1 MAQPESQLA
10 LNPWQRWSHRLAW
23 GCVLITLFMIAVGA
37 MVTTTRAGD
46 TNPGWSLKFWE
57 WFTSWAAAEGGRAW
71 EDGHRVIGT
80 VVGFVGIGLAI
91 AMWKGERTSPRRWL
105 GIVALALICFQGLVG
120 GLRVLVVSDAEVRD
134 AVLGMTGGG
143 IDVELRRA
151 IKAMLHGV
159 TAQVI
164 FAGLCVIAILTSPRW
179 LGAWAAHRNAAS
191 GLTRK
196 LALAA
201 LAFTV
206 VQLGL
211 GTIVRQ
217 TGEMVLVHVTGAFVV
232 STTLIWLLIRLFQ
245 HHAQF
250 APLRLLGGAL
260 GFMLVCQVFLGIV
273 PWMLTHGVLV
283 SDNPASL
290 VAILR
295 SSHVT
300 LGAILLATLSV
311 LNLWLHR
318 LAQPADG
325 TLSAADAREFDHSV
339 AGKLRDYAQLT
350 KIRLSGLVMVTVAVG
365 FFVGV
370 QGTPNLATLLLTMI
384 GVSMAAAGVA
394 AINQLMER
402 KRDALMERTRN
413 RPLPSGRMKPAEAI
427 AFGAFT
433 ITGGLTITALG
444 ANLLAAVL
452 TALTVF
458 TYLCVYT
465 PLKTRTTVNTLVGAI
480 PGALPPM
487 IGYAAS
493 SGTVELPSFV
503 LFAILFVWQLP
514 HFWAIARLYRE
525 DYERGGMKM
534 LSVVDPEGRFLAGQI
549 ALWCLALL
557 VTSLLPVLVGMAGR
571 GYAIAAVALGLGFFA
586 SGILNARQ
594 RTQRSARV
602 VFLVSIVYLPALLAT
617 LLLDLS

>member
-1 MAQPESQLA
+1 MTQPETQLA

-80 VVGFVGIGLAI
+80 LVGFVGIGLAF

-134 AVLGMTGGG
+134 AVLGLTGGG

-151 IKAMLHGV
+151 VKAMLHGV

-179 LGAWAAHRNAAS
+179 LAAWAPQRVAAS
-191 GLTRK
+191 VLTRK

-201 LAFTV
+201 LVFTV
-206 VQLGL
+206 IQLGL

-232 STTLIWLLIRLFQ
+232 STTLIWLLTRLFQ

-318 LAQPADG
+318 LALPADS
-325 TLSAADAREFDHSV
+325 SATADALEFDHSF
-339 AGKLRDYAQLT
+339 AGKLRDYTQLT

-370 QGTPNLATLLLTMI
+370 QGTPNLVTLLLTMI

-394 AINQLMER
+394 AINQWMER
-402 KRDALMERTRN
+402 KLDALMERTRN
-413 RPLPSGRMKPAEAI
+413 RPLPSGRMKPAEAM
-427 AFGAFT
+427 AFGVIT
-433 ITGGLTITALG
+433 IAGGLAITAWG
-444 ANLLAAVL
+444 ANWLAAGL

-458 TYLCVYT
+458 TYLALYT
-465 PLKTRTTVNTLVGAI
+465 PLKTRTTMNTLVGAV

-487 IGYAAS
+487 IGYAAA
-493 SGTVELPSFV
+493 SGTITLHSFV

-514 HFWAIARLYRE
+514 HFWAIARLYRV

-534 LSVVDPEGRFLAGQI
+534 LSVIDPEGRFIAGQI
-549 ALWCLALL
+549 ALWCLALI

-571 GYAIAAVALGLGFFA
+571 GYAIAAVALGLGFLA
-586 SGILNARQ
+586 AGILNARQ

-617 LLLDLS
+617 LLLDLG